1 MSLLKAYLAKPS
13 TQKALSLKPGE
24 KGFSLIELV
33 VVVAVLA
40 ILAAIAVPAFVGMNE
55 DAANAAAQANLKG
68 AYKECAYKIA
78 RGEAAGD
85 ATYTQPVT
93 DGYFTYTVGGSDTA
107 GDCDAT
113 LTATTTAS
121 HTNYNSTTP
130 PYLRIVLNTGVKS
143 RVGTITGV
151 NW

>member
-1 MSLLKAYLAKPS
+1 MSLLKAYLSRPS
-13 TQKALSLKPGE
+13 TQQALSLKPGE

-40 ILAAIAVPAFVGMNE
+40 ILAAITVPAFVGMNE

-78 RGEAAGD
+78 RGEGQAV
-85 ATYTQPVT
+85 ATYSQPVD
-93 DGYFTYTVGGSDTA
+93 DGYYAYTGNNGVCNDTLVA
-107 GDCDAT
+107 ELTSSHGDYAT
-113 LTATTTAS
+113 GTNEATIS
-121 HTNYNSTTP
+121 
-130 PYLRIVLNTGVKS
+130 IVVATGIKS
-143 RVGTITGV
+143 SVGTITGV